1 MQRGCDLLLFK
12 AKSKDRSLVAL
23 VSSYKGSV
31 FHEVARRFRSRVK
44 PNPVTDNNAA
54 LKKIHE

>member
-1 MQRGCDLLLFK
+1 MQRGCFDY
-12 AKSKDRSLVAL
+12 SRSRDRSLVAL
-23 VSSYKGSV
+23 VSSYRGTV
-31 FHEVARRFRSRVK
+31 WFQEVARRLRTRVR